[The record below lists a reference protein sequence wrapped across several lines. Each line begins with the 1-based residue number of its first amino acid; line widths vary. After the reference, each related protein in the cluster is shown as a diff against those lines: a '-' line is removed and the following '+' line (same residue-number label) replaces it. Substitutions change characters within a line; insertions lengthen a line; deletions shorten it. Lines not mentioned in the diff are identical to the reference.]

1 MTPSICGS
9 FLRDK
14 KSLVAFTWTLTTV
27 LTILAFII
35 SIGLVFHTHTSYNR
49 LEKSYQ
55 YEYQQEEAN
64 EQEEGQHSADR
75 EYYEYLQG
83 LSELQSHSLTFTAA
97 YTMIVALAL
106 SLYGSTAIVGFT
118 SLRGVYIQPCFSS
131 PSNLK
136 VGMFGGSIVFFANL
150 LLVSAVVLGEVR
162 VSVVFIICRVVV
174 LFSVCLISHIIDPT
188 HTHTTL
194 QVEDGRDQ
202 RGGGEGEQ
210 ENNRNEDRPPYE
222 IERIANIL
230 AVVCMF
236 LSALY
241 SIFAILLFLYFG
253 DENDSRHNGKQA
265 TNDPR
270 QENFITMDS

>member
-27 LTILAFII
+27 FTVLAFII
-35 SIGLVFHTHTSYNR
+35 SIGLVVHTHSSYNR
-49 LEKSYQ
+49 LEKSYEEEW
-55 YEYQQEEAN
+55 EYQQAN
-64 EQEEGQHSADR
+64 DEDEGEGHSADR

-83 LSELQSHSLTFTAA
+83 LSALQSHSLTFTAA
-97 YTMIVALAL
+97 YTMTVALAL

-131 PSNLK
+131 PSQLK

-162 VSVVFIICRVVV
+162 VSIVFWPFQFFTNCRV
-174 LFSVCLISHIIDPT
+174 
-188 HTHTTL
+188 
-194 QVEDGRDQ
+194 QVADWNDQ

-210 ENNRNEDRPPYE
+210 DNNRNEDRPPYE

-253 DENDSRHNGKQA
+253 EDSGSIHDGKPA

-270 QENFITMDS
+270 RENFITMDS